1 MAWSSQV
8 RRYIYILTLLFWI
21 LVFATIYSL
30 KNENSYNYSNHELAR
45 YLSHMII
52 GCIVRELPRQCVR
65 CVGPESEGS
74 STGKI
79 RKRKLMLRVHSSYRV
94 MRTGALSTRRRGEI
108 TFLSCRCFRI
118 VSVRKSGNV
127 KQ

>member
-1 MAWSSQV
+1 MAWSFQV

-79 RKRKLMLRVHSSYRV
+79 RKRKLMLRAHSPYRLC
-94 MRTGALSTRRRGEI
+94 ALVRYQHPDGEKLPS
-108 TFLSCRCFRI
+108 FHVA
-118 VSVRKSGNV
+118 VSELFPLESRVT
-127 KQ
+127 